1 MRILIDTKMYEQTCY
16 LAESFIMNLTLT
28 REGKQFLSF
37 FDFCQRQICSMKLMM
52 KYRLHRSCV

>member
-1 MRILIDTKMYEQTCY
+1 MRVLIDTKMYEQTCY

-37 FDFCQRQICSMKLMM
+37 LTFARD
-52 KYRLHRSCV
+52 RSVA